1 MQTYAVVFLC
11 FMTLALS
18 ACHKRAATGG
28 ASNSRAKLDACAL
41 LTKEE
46 IQAAQGSAVTDV
58 KGSESSDG
66 DFRISQCF
74 FTTAESNRSVSCVV
88 TQRDPSSK
96 GERSPKDFWKETF
109 GSYHEEEKNERE
121 GDKEKKESL
130 REQSRGNGEEEKGA
144 PPKKI
149 KGIGDDAY
157 WAGNRVGGAL
167 YVLKK
172 NIFVRISLGGPD
184 KEETRIEKSKALA
197 AKALGRL

>member
-1 MQTYAVVFLC
+1 MRTYAAVFLC
-11 FMTLALS
+11 ILALALT
-18 ACHKRAATGG
+18 ACHKRAATEG
-28 ASNSRAKLDACAL
+28 ASNSQAKLDACAF

-46 IQAAQGSAVTDV
+46 IQAVQGSTVTAT

-66 DFRISQCF
+66 NFRISQCF
-74 FTTAESNRSVSCVV
+74 FTTAESNRSVSFVV
-88 TQRDPSSK
+88 TQRDPGSQDK
-96 GERSPKDFWKETF
+96 RSPTDFWKETF
-109 GSYHEEEKNERE
+109 GSYHEGEEKESP

-130 REQSRGNGEEEKGA
+130 REQSRAKGEEEKGA

-157 WAGNRVGGAL
+157 WVGNRVGGAL

-172 NIFVRISLGGPD
+172 NTIVRISLGGPD
-184 KEETRIEKSKALA
+184 KEEARIEKSKTLA